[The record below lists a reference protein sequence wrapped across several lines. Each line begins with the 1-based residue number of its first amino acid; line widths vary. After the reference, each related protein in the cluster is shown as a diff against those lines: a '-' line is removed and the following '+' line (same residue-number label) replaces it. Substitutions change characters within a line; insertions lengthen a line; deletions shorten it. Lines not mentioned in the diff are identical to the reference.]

1 MEPKDKYLDYARVN
15 KDKFIETII
24 KGKIPDDEKDAVFM
38 AGSPGA
44 GKTEVALG
52 LAENYDNHVVIDAD
66 YFRAQFPEYNGKNSS
81 VFQKASSWLV
91 EQSLKY
97 VLEHGYS
104 FILEDTF
111 AILSAEKNI
120 IRVTIFYVYQ
130 DPKVAWDFTRKRE
143 LAEGRHVPKEMF
155 INAFFKSRENIEK
168 VKNRHPEVV
177 LHIMI
182 KDYQNDISEV
192 HYAADNIQLVLPN
205 TIYFKR
211 VGGGIT

>member
-1 MEPKDKYLDYARVN
+1 M
-15 KDKFIETII
+15 
-24 KGKIPDDEKDAVFM
+24 
-38 AGSPGA
+38 
-44 GKTEVALG
+44 
-52 LAENYDNHVVIDAD
+52 IDAD

-120 IRVTIFYVYQ
+120 IRALKNNFRVTIFYVYQ

-155 INAFFKSRENIEK
+155 INAFLSPERILKKSK
-168 VKNRHPEVV
+168 
-177 LHIMI
+177 
-182 KDYQNDISEV
+182 
-192 HYAADNIQLVLPN
+192 
-205 TIYFKR
+205 
-211 VGGGIT
+211 

>member
-1 MEPKDKYLDYARVN
+1 MCCGNSILQKGLPFFYLH
-15 KDKFIETII
+15 
-24 KGKIPDDEKDAVFM
+24 KIFY
-38 AGSPGA
+38 
-44 GKTEVALG
+44 TL
-52 LAENYDNHVVIDAD
+52 ENYDNHVVIDAD

-120 IRVTIFYVYQ
+120 IRALKNNFRVTIFYVYQ

-192 HYAADNIQLVLPN
+192 HYAADNIQLVLPIQY
-205 TIYFKR
+205 TSKELEEELHD
-211 VGGGIT
+211 

>member
-1 MEPKDKYLDYARVN
+1 M
-15 KDKFIETII
+15 
-24 KGKIPDDEKDAVFM
+24 
-38 AGSPGA
+38 
-44 GKTEVALG
+44 
-52 LAENYDNHVVIDAD
+52 IDAD

-120 IRVTIFYVYQ
+120 IRALKNNFRVTIFYVYQ
-130 DPKVAWDFTRKRE
+130 DPKVAWDFT
-143 LAEGRHVPKEMF
+143 
-155 INAFFKSRENIEK
+155 FFKSRENIEK

-192 HYAADNIQLVLPN
+192 HYAADNIQLVLPIQY
-205 TIYFKR
+205 TSKELEEELHD
-211 VGGGIT
+211 

>member
-1 MEPKDKYLDYARVN
+1 M
-15 KDKFIETII
+15 
-24 KGKIPDDEKDAVFM
+24 
-38 AGSPGA
+38 
-44 GKTEVALG
+44 
-52 LAENYDNHVVIDAD
+52 IDAD

-120 IRVTIFYVYQ
+120 IRALKNNFRVTIFYVYQ

-192 HYAADNIQLVLPN
+192 HYAADNIQLVLPIQY
-205 TIYFKR
+205 TSKELEEEIHD
-211 VGGGIT
+211 